1 MGLIWCLILLVNV
14 KALATLSRKKKP
26 NQPQWEN
33 GKGKYYC
40 FQQCANAPDLHRPT
54 DICVLGRAL
63 ALITQRQWDTIRQ
76 SKSVLHIC
84 QETTPPSKPHIM
96 DYFFSIVLFVFFI
109 RRKNTRKVDLRVRS
123 VVFTFDTI
131 QKIPRDG
138 WHSPRLIEQFVGT
151 HKFYGFYYTLSI
163 VPKQKTGR
171 Q

>member
-1 MGLIWCLILLVNV
+1 MSKHWQPYRERKNLINHSGKMAKVNITV
-14 KALATLSRKKKP
+14 FSSVLM
-26 NQPQWEN
+26 
-33 GKGKYYC
+33 
-40 FQQCANAPDLHRPT
+40 HRICIV

>member
-1 MGLIWCLILLVNV
+1 MRLLTMGLIWCLILLVNV

-109 RRKNTRKVDLRVRS
+109 RRKNTRNFM
-123 VVFTFDTI
+123 VFTTHY
-131 QKIPRDG
+131 QLYQSRKLG
-138 WHSPRLIEQFVGT
+138 VNNLISR
-151 HKFYGFYYTLSI
+151 HKFIYLRKPTYT
-163 VPKQKTGR
+163 QKGS
-171 Q
+171 